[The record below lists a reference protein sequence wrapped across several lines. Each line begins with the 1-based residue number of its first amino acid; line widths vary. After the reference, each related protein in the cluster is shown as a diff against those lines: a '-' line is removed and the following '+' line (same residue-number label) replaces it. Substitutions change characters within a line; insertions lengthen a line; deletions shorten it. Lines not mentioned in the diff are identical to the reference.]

1 MNSKASNITSS
12 SANFCK
18 YSCNS
23 SLHSSI
29 NPNTYMDNTQTHHY
43 QHFHAPPTLISL
55 HCSLLAV
62 RLPKTLFLGLT
73 WRCEYSATVKESQRS
88 SATTSLNLRVTLQAH
103 LRSRPRTTKQGCAR
117 LPGQIG
123 RAA

>member
-23 SLHSSI
+23 SLLSSI

-43 QHFHAPPTLISL
+43 QNFHAPPTLISL

-62 RLPKTLFLGLT
+62 GLPTPLFLGLT
-73 WRCEYSATVKESQRS
+73 WRCDYSPTVKESQRS
-88 SATTSLNLRVTLQAH
+88 RATPPLPLRVPLTARQ
-103 LRSRPRTTKQGCAR
+103 TT
-117 LPGQIG
+117 
-123 RAA
+123 